1 MRRYAQS
8 GSHISPLIDSYLKR
22 GYNLYYRGMA
32 LPSKRAAK
40 EMQDSLLAQYDYDW
54 NIQGQAEE

>member
-1 MRRYAQS
+1 
-8 GSHISPLIDSYLKR
+8 
-22 GYNLYYRGMA
+22 MA